1 MPESTRYRLSPER
14 STVTIVGETSLHP
27 ITVNVTP
34 DGWLEAEVKNGE
46 FVADSDLRGEV
57 EIAVI
62 EFRSGNPLVDRE
74 TRRRLKAK
82 RYPTIK
88 GVLSEVVQLE
98 RSRATVR
105 GVVTFLGQ
113 DVELDGDLNI
123 ADSAETSLNLVGD
136 GQMDVQWWGLEPP
149 TLMVLKMEPVV
160 SLAVD
165 LYFEQVQ
172 GLSRPGSAQATS

>member
-1 MPESTRYRLSPER
+1 MPDSARYRLSPER

-34 DGWLEAEVKNGE
+34 DGWLEAAVTDGE
-46 FVADSDLRGEV
+46 FVTGSDLRGEV

-74 TRRRLKAK
+74 TRRRLNAK

-88 GVLSEVVQLE
+88 GTLSEVVALDG
-98 RSRATVR
+98 SRATVK

-123 ADSAETSLNLVGD
+123 VDSAETLVNLVGD
-136 GQMDVQWWGLEPP
+136 GKMDVQWWGLEPP
-149 TLMVLKMEPVV
+149 TLMVLKMDPVV
-160 SLAVD
+160 SLSID
-165 LYFEQVQ
+165 LHFEQFD
-172 GLSRPGSAQATS
+172 SR

>member
-1 MPESTRYRLSPER
+1 MSPEE

-34 DGWLEAEVKNGE
+34 DGWLEASIQEGE
-46 FVADSDLRGEV
+46 FVAGSELSGEV

-74 TRRRLKAK
+74 TRRRLNAK
-82 RYPTIK
+82 RYPTIR
-88 GVLSEVVQLE
+88 GELTEVGAI
-98 RSRATVR
+98 SGPTATVK
-105 GVVTFLGQ
+105 GIVTFLGEE
-113 DVELDGDLNI
+113 VELEGDI
-123 ADSAETSLNLVGD
+123 SLIDDTAPAINLAGS

-160 SLAVD
+160 TVSID
-165 LYFEQVQ
+165 LLLEPV
-172 GLSRPGSAQATS
+172 GEI

>member
-1 MPESTRYRLSPER
+1 MPDATRYRLSPER

-34 DGWLEAEVKNGE
+34 DGWLEAEVRDGA
-46 FVADSDLRGEV
+46 FLAGSDLRGEV

-74 TRRRLKAK
+74 TRRRLNAK

-88 GVLSEVVQLE
+88 GALREVMALDRE
-98 RSRATVR
+98 RATVK

-113 DVELDGDLNI
+113 DVELEGDLSI
-123 ADSAETSLNLVGD
+123 VDSAEASINLVGD

-149 TLMVLKMEPVV
+149 TLMVLKMDPVV
-160 SLAVD
+160 SLSVD
-165 LYFEQVQ
+165 LHFE
-172 GLSRPGSAQATS
+172 RFDSA

>member
-1 MPESTRYRLSPER
+1 MPDSMRYRLSPER

-34 DGWLEAEVKNGE
+34 DGWLEAAVTDGE
-46 FVADSDLRGEV
+46 FVADSDLGGEV

-74 TRRRLKAK
+74 TRRRLNAK
-82 RYPTIK
+82 RHPTIK
-88 GVLSEVVQLE
+88 GVLSEVVGLDRE
-98 RSRATVR
+98 RATVK

-113 DVELDGDLNI
+113 DVELEGDLTI
-123 ADSAETSLNLVGD
+123 VDSAETSINLVGD

-149 TLMVLKMEPVV
+149 TLMVLKMDPVV
-160 SLAVD
+160 SLSVD
-165 LYFEQVQ
+165 LHFE
-172 GLSRPGSAQATS
+172 RFDRR

>member
-1 MPESTRYRLSPER
+1 MPDSTRYRLSPER

-34 DGWLEAEVKNGE
+34 DGWLEAEVRDGE
-46 FVADSDLRGEV
+46 FVAGSDLRGEV

-74 TRRRLKAK
+74 TRRRLNAK

-88 GVLSEVVQLE
+88 GVLSEVVALDRE
-98 RSRATVR
+98 RATVK
-105 GVVTFLGQ
+105 GVVTFLGR
-113 DVELDGDLNI
+113 DVELDGDLII
-123 ADSAETSLNLVGD
+123 ADSEESSVNLVGD

-149 TLMVLKMEPVV
+149 TLMVLKMDPVV
-160 SLAVD
+160 SLSID
-165 LYFEQVQ
+165 LHFERFD
-172 GLSRPGSAQATS
+172 SR

>member
-1 MPESTRYRLSPER
+1 MPDSTRYRLSPER

-27 ITVNVTP
+27 ISVNVTP
-34 DGWLEAEVKNGE
+34 DGWLEATVADGE
-46 FVADSDLRGEV
+46 FVTGSDLRGEV

-74 TRRRLKAK
+74 TRRRLNAK

-88 GVLSEVVQLE
+88 GVMSEVVAVDG
-98 RSRATVR
+98 SRATVK

-113 DVELDGDLNI
+113 EVELDGDLNI
-123 ADSAETSLNLVGD
+123 VDSAEASVNLVGD

-160 SLAVD
+160 SLSVD
-165 LYFEQVQ
+165 LHFERVE
-172 GLSRPGSAQATS
+172 GR